1 MQETRE
7 SAVMQDTVMQE
18 TRESAV
24 VSLHIDSDDGTPPP
38 PAAAALT
45 PVLKF

>member
-1 MQETRE
+1 
-7 SAVMQDTVMQE
+7 MQE